1 MKALRIETW
10 GGRPVLGEH
19 STPEPGPGEVLVEVE
34 ACGVG
39 LTVLNCIAGHLG
51 ASPDNLPRTPGHELV
66 GTVAAVGVGVPAERV
81 GERVAAY
88 FYLFCG
94 RCPAC
99 LAGLEDRCANL
110 AGFVGV
116 DRDGGYGELTTL
128 PARNTI
134 PVGGLDP
141 VSATVVPDAVAT
153 PVHVARRSGIAPG
166 TRVAVVAAG
175 GGVGIHMVQVARV
188 YGGEV
193 VGLDIDP
200 DKLAYLGDELGVEVA
215 DSRDFESV
223 ALPAQ
228 WGGAADVVVDLLGNR
243 ASLDWAL
250 RTLGIGG
257 RLVTLT
263 TFPGVE
269 TPVSP
274 REMVFREL
282 SILGSRYATRHE
294 VGLAAALVA
303 AGRVR
308 PVIGRQ
314 VGPDHVLSVHEDLRA
329 GRLLGRGALIWRQP
343 R

>member
-1 MKALRIETW
+1 LRIQAW
-10 GGRPVLGEH
+10 GGEPVLGEH

-34 ACGVG
+34 ACGIG
-39 LTVLNCIAGHLG
+39 LTVLNCIDGHLG
-51 ASPDNLPRTPGHELV
+51 ALPDNLPRTPGHELV

-81 GERVAAY
+81 GERVGAY
-88 FYLFCG
+88 FYLFCS

-99 LAGLEDRCANL
+99 LAGLEDRCAHL

-134 PVGGLDP
+134 SVGGLDP

-153 PVHVARRSGIAPG
+153 PVHVARRSGIEPG

-175 GGVGIHMVQVARV
+175 GGLGIHMVQVARV

-200 DKLAYLGDELGVEVA
+200 VKLAYLGDELGVEVA
-215 DSRDFESV
+215 DSKNFESV
-223 ALPAQ
+223 ALPAH
-228 WGGAADVVVDLLGNR
+228 WGGEADVVVDFLGSR

-269 TPVSP
+269 TPLSP

-282 SILGSRYATRHE
+282 SILGSRYAPRHE
-294 VGLAAALVA
+294 VELAAALVA

-308 PVIGRQ
+308 PVISRQ
-314 VGPDHVLSVHEDLRA
+314 VGPDQVLSVHEDLRA
-329 GRLLGRGALIWRQP
+329 GRLLGRGALVW
-343 R
+343 

>member
-1 MKALRIETW
+1 
-10 GGRPVLGEH
+10 
-19 STPEPGPGEVLVEVE
+19 VLVAVE

-39 LTVLNCIAGHLG
+39 LTVLNCIDGHLG
-51 ASPDNLPRTPGHELV
+51 AEPGNLPRTPGHELV
-66 GTVAAVGVGVPAERV
+66 GTVLAVGVGVPAERI

-99 LAGLEDRCANL
+99 LAGLEDRCTRN

-116 DRDGGYGELTTL
+116 DRDGGYGEMTTL

-134 PVGGLDP
+134 PIGGLDP

-153 PVHVARRSGIAPG
+153 PVHVARRAGIAPD
-166 TRVAVVAAG
+166 TRVAVIAAG
-175 GGVGIHMVQVARV
+175 GGVGMHMVQVARV

-193 VGLDIDP
+193 VGLDIDAA
-200 DKLAYLGDELGVEVA
+200 KLAYLADELGIEGT
-215 DSRDFESV
+215 DSSDFQSV
-223 ALPAQ
+223 ALPAH
-228 WGGAADVVVDLLGNR
+228 WRGSIDVVVDLLGT
-243 ASLDWAL
+243 AVSLDWSL

-269 TPVSP
+269 TAVSP

-282 SILGSRYATRHE
+282 SLLGSRYATREE
-294 VGLAAALVA
+294 VGLAATLVST
-303 AGRVR
+303 GRVR

-314 VGPDHVLSVHEDLRA
+314 VGPEEVLSVHEDLRA
-329 GRLLGRGALIWRQP
+329 GRLLGRGALVWQRSG
-343 R
+343 